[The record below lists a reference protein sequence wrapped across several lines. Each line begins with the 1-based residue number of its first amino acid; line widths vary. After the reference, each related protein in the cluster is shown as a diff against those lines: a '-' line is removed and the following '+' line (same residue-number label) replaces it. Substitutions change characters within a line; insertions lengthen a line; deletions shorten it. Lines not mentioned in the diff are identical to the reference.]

1 MEPRRRVGVVADA
14 AADDADE
21 PDAPAAAAG
30 PPPAAPAAPPPLP
43 TASPAC
49 SGGRWTWG
57 GVTELRA
64 AGVECRAVGMCLRE
78 PKPTGV
84 KGLAVEPPSECGGEA
99 KSGRAMKASAGGRW
113 ARSSGFK
120 GASVACLLSHTHT
133 RKESDVGA
141 SCVNWLDGSC
151 VPSNVALRSKHSKG
165 VATCKHSARQEKR
178 VGGRGRGG
186 VT

>member
-1 MEPRRRVGVVADA
+1 MYKSMLTMHSSAGALPASPGPLELDVRLRVELVRSRPVEPRRRVGVVADA

-21 PDAPAAAAG
+21 PDAPPAATG
-30 PPPAAPAAPPPLP
+30 PPPAAPAAPPAPPPLP

-57 GVTELRA
+57 GVTELSA

-120 GASVACLLSHTHT
+120 GASVACLLSHTH
-133 RKESDVGA
+133 
-141 SCVNWLDGSC
+141 
-151 VPSNVALRSKHSKG
+151 
-165 VATCKHSARQEKR
+165 ARKR
-178 VGGRGRGG
+178 VTW
-186 VT
+186 VHHV

>member
-1 MEPRRRVGVVADA
+1 MHCCASALPASPRPLELDVRLRVELVRSRPVEPRRRVGVVADA
-14 AADDADE
+14 DADDADE
-21 PDAPAAAAG
+21 PDAPPAAAG
-30 PPPAAPAAPPPLP
+30 PPPAAPAAPPAPPPLP

-120 GASVACLLSHTHT
+120 GARVACLLSHTHT
-133 RKESDVGA
+133 R
-141 SCVNWLDGSC
+141 
-151 VPSNVALRSKHSKG
+151 
-165 VATCKHSARQEKR
+165 
-178 VGGRGRGG
+178 GRE
-186 VT
+186 